1 MEVGDGGGGKICSLL
16 FRVMMFTV
24 DDITTHRRKTLF
36 QAFDN
41 RRHNSQVIKFTFRNR
56 FTFYLFVLLN
66 GRIFKSKGHKFSQLW
81 MSKIEARFRRRITS
95 AICEANSHSGV
106 RTTSSRCLI

>member
-36 QAFDN
+36 QAFNNN
-41 RRHNSQVIKFTFRNR
+41 RHKSSNSRSEQIDA
-56 FTFYLFVLLN
+56 LFICSIQSDVS
-66 GRIFKSKGHKFSQLW
+66 SK
-81 MSKIEARFRRRITS
+81 
-95 AICEANSHSGV
+95 ANS
-106 RTTSSRCLI
+106 